1 MSRILVVTYSFTGTS
16 LRLARRLCALH
27 GWDLAEIQE
36 TRPRIG
42 MLGTWRC
49 VLDSLLH
56 RKPSISYSGPGPE
69 KYDVVVL
76 ISPIWA
82 ERLAGPMRTFVS
94 QHAGR
99 FNQVAVVSVM
109 ASRGAPNA
117 VAEVGRITRK
127 SPVLTTSFTAREVD
141 DGTCAASLEGFGPA
155 LVAAADRGRSLR
167 PAELSPRTA

>member
-16 LRLARRLCALH
+16 LRLAQRLCGLH

-36 TRPRIG
+36 TRPRTG
-42 MLGTWRC
+42 MLSTWRC

-56 RKPSISYSGPGPE
+56 RKPSISYGGPGPE
-69 KYDVVVL
+69 AYDVVVL

-94 QHAGR
+94 QHAAQL
-99 FNQVAVVSVM
+99 NHVAVISVM

-117 VAEVGRITRK
+117 VAEVGRIAGK

-141 DGTCAASLEGFGPA
+141 DGTCAAALDAFGPA
-155 LVAAADRGRSLR
+155 LVAAVDRGRPLR
-167 PAELSPRTA
+167 PAEWSPRAA